1 MNVPVRPPAVLQRLW
16 MPQGMALGTGAM
28 TISKPMPAWI
38 ALLLGLALVGCGG
51 PPSPSGAGPCATGN
65 SSCAAAAAAPGQ
77 RQVGCGHRIV
87 RVRWIE
93 RTNKESGV
101 PDIGIQADWA
111 AITERR

>member
-1 MNVPVRPPAVLQRLW
+1 MKVPVRPPAVLPRLW
-16 MPQGMALGTGAM
+16 MPQGMALGTGAK
-28 TISKPMPAWI
+28 TISKPMQAWI
-38 ALLLGLALVGCGG
+38 ALPLGLALVGCGG

-77 RQVGCGHRIV
+77 RQVRYGHRIV